1 MKRIG
6 TCALRAS
13 VCTTLII
20 CLGCTGPA
28 TLSDFLGADLISLF
42 ANGLDDSG
50 RSSAETAG
58 DDPPG
63 HDINDDNGGDRPD
76 GVSDDAA
83 GDDNGGDRPDG
94 VSDDTPVDN
103 DRNNPGTEP
112 GAGADV
118 RIEARLTG
126 DTAASGH
133 AEFRREAGR
142 RKFKV
147 EVEDFPAG
155 IYGVFVN
162 GKRVAEI
169 EVGVSGLAEI
179 EFDSKIELGHVPFPS
194 EFPQSIDKGDIVRV
208 GELVEGKF

>member
-28 TLSDFLGADLISLF
+28 TLSDFLGADLTSLF

-76 GVSDDAA
+76 GVSDD
-83 GDDNGGDRPDG
+83 
-94 VSDDTPVDN
+94 TPVDN

-112 GAGADV
+112 GAGVDV

-155 IYGVFVN
+155 VYGVFLN
-162 GKRVAEI
+162 GKQMTEI

-179 EFDSKIELGHVPFPS
+179 EFDSKIELGHVAFPS
-194 EFPQSIDKGDIVRV
+194 EFPQSIDKGDTVRV